1 MRTVGATSPNAK
13 DRKKK
18 CVSEQ
23 YVRERKSNA
32 TKQFSYNKL
41 KNEKHSSGR
50 HEHQKSGPP
59 QRPPQ
64 PKIANN
70 AKEGMLIDLSPPPTL
85 DTESTINGGSVI
97 NILDAPIDVPTE
109 GDADTTAEASASDL
123 FGNETSKLEPPPY
136 HSPPTYMNSY
146 GFTQQASANVANYRD
161 FNGIPRARAADPF
174 DTSHIKENPN
184 QIYANHSATIASSN
198 AINASNYGYPP
209 QNNANNKNKLSY
221 PYGLV
226 TDAAKQSLTN
236 SQFDDLVQSSMAS
249 MSPKSSYLSLNSV
262 SSNSTK
268 NSNVT
273 QWPSQTQLNS
283 SGSASQNDSLS
294 DHFNT
299 SLDTTHNETAEQ
311 LSGINE
317 SLSDSLKVN
326 LSSMTLHD
334 ADEDSCAAN
343 TNYNPSIRKFD
354 KTFLAEL
361 EKEIYKNDVSASS
374 LIANTSQTY
383 ASQCSGKE
391 VSVSSIPNDIYVRT
405 GNSLVRL
412 HNDTFSS
419 VTNATTPTKSNNTA
433 KSTNQEVASIK
444 LNYISSSP
452 TSARSNSSNASN
464 TSNAPNAS
472 LYANKKLNFDGQS
485 TAEPDSTAVL
495 SQIWMERQAQKNPTT
510 NDGTAANPIYNN
522 NLVSSGQS
530 ISTEKTH
537 NFIALS
543 NRPVSSIQPTQPMPS
558 NAHRSKIS
566 NYNTVPANIY
576 GSIASGNVY
585 DVVTNSAAGSIY
597 YGAIPASN
605 GADYY
610 EAVIPNESVIYD
622 EVAADELLRPHR
634 PAPLAPPVL
643 SAQQIQRRL
652 ERAQKQIYGNVGTQN
667 IYGNTG
673 TGAESTQIKVQAL
686 LQEIGGEDEGTEHEA
701 VQALQAANWDHSL
714 AVRHF
719 KVERLLK

>member
-1 MRTVGATSPNAK
+1 MIAFAGAASPNAK

-41 KNEKHSSGR
+41 KNEKHISTR
-50 HEHQKSGPP
+50 HEHQKSAPP

-64 PKIANN
+64 PKIANS
-70 AKEGMLIDLSPPPTL
+70 AKEGMLIDLSPPPNF
-85 DTESTINGGSVI
+85 DAESISNGGSII
-97 NILDAPIDVPTE
+97 NILDAPIEIPTE
-109 GDADTTAEASASDL
+109 GDGGSVDGSANDL

-136 HSPPTYMNSY
+136 QSPPTYMNTY
-146 GFTQQASANVANYRD
+146 GFAQQCVASSVNYRD

-174 DTSHIKENPN
+174 DTSHINDKPN
-184 QIYANHSATIASSN
+184 QIYANQSVSIASHYGFAQSSTISN
-198 AINASNYGYPP
+198 NSLN
-209 QNNANNKNKLSY
+209 Y

-226 TDAAKQSLTN
+226 TDISAAKPSLAN
-236 SQFDDLVQSSMAS
+236 SQFDDLVQNTMAS
-249 MSPKSSYLSLNSV
+249 MSPKSSHLSLTST

-273 QWPSQTQLNS
+273 QWPSQTQLN
-283 SGSASQNDSLS
+283 GGDGASLS
-294 DHFNT
+294 DSLNST
-299 SLDTTHNETAEQ
+299 LDTSHNRSIDQLTANN
-311 LSGINE
+311 SE

-326 LSSMTLHD
+326 LSSMTLND
-334 ADEDSCAAN
+334 ADEDQSTPNAG
-343 TNYNPSIRKFD
+343 YNPSVKKFD
-354 KTFLAEL
+354 KAFLAEL
-361 EKEIYKNDVSASS
+361 EKEIYKNDMSASS

-383 ASQCSGKE
+383 ASQGGGKE
-391 VSVSSIPNDIYVRT
+391 VSVGAIPNDIYVRT

-412 HNDTFSS
+412 HNDTFSVAS
-419 VTNATTPTKSNNTA
+419 NSTTPTKSNNTS

-452 TSARSNSSNASN
+452 TSARQNSSHAHN
-464 TSNAPNAS
+464 S
-472 LYANKKLNFDGQS
+472 LYPNKKLNFDGQNGANA
-485 TAEPDSTAVL
+485 AEPDSTAVL

-510 NDGTAANPIYNN
+510 TDATAASPIYNN
-522 NLVSSGQS
+522 NIGQS
-530 ISTEKTH
+530 SHASSNLEKTH
-537 NFIALS
+537 NFVALS
-543 NRPVSSIQPTQPMPS
+543 NRPPSTVLNAQPALPLNPS
-558 NAHRSKIS
+558 RS
-566 NYNTVPANIY
+566 NYNTIPADIY
-576 GSIASGNVY
+576 GSVTGGNVY
-585 DVVTNSAAGSIY
+585 DVVTSSTAGSTY
-597 YGAIPASN
+597 YGSVPTSN
-605 GADYY
+605 LADYY
-610 EAVIPNESVIYD
+610 EAVLPNETVIYD

-652 ERAQKQIYGNVGTQN
+652 ERAQKQIYGNLGSQN

-673 TGAESTQIKVQAL
+673 SGAESTQNKVHAL
-686 LQEIGGEDEGTEHEA
+686 LQEIGGDEEATEQEA

-714 AVRHF
+714 AVRQF